1 MPEQPPAP
9 SLYHLWI
16 IRPTPHAVTCFE
28 TRSVVNN
35 RTSVQMACLDQA
47 QSVFLHFFHRGIK
60 MEGGGWGGLRDEGQ
74 TEVFDSRPWL
84 LLLPWQK
91 SYLTHVSLRKS
102 LWCGMTIKQIHKDFS
117 HIALQTQPPS
127 RGNIREIFGLPLP
140 LHLFEG
146 SREHSPL
153 STKI

>member
-1 MPEQPPAP
+1 
-9 SLYHLWI
+9 
-16 IRPTPHAVTCFE
+16 
-28 TRSVVNN
+28 
-35 RTSVQMACLDQA
+35 
-47 QSVFLHFFHRGIK
+47 
-60 MEGGGWGGLRDEGQ
+60 MEDEGWGGLRDEGQ
-74 TEVFDSRPWL
+74 TEIFDSRPWF

-102 LWCGMTIKQIHKDFS
+102 LWYSMTIQQIHKDFS

-127 RGNIREIFGLPLP
+127 LGNIREIFGLPLP